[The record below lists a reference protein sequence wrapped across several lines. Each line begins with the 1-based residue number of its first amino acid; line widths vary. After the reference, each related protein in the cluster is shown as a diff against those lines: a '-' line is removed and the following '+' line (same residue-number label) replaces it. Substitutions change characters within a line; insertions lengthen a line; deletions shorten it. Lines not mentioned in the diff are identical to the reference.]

1 MVCTSVW
8 KWVLPLLWQW
18 QWQWQWTNLFCGWGS
33 CREKLLNW
41 VLLLSL
47 EALNNHH
54 QRLQRGFSSL
64 MVFVLFI
71 HWFGSVLKTQH
82 LEYKWFT
89 ELEKTIYS
97 LHLYNVG
104 WSQYKSN
111 WLEQHYHWHIWKSEN
126 TWKMRKD
133 LAGRVQ
139 SINQSGRDRFIPIS
153 PRNAPHL
160 CHNTD
165 TGNQSI
171 RRSRGRIYN
180 LVYKAYSAFLHTV
193 QIGGFRP
200 ASQHLFPILSCNQ
213 LWRKFVF
220 VGAHIE
226 LFWMN
231 LRHHYCR
238 KIH

>member
-111 WLEQHYHWHIWKSEN
+111 WFEQHYHWHIWKSEN

-139 SINQSGRDRFIPIS
+139 SINPAGTDLFQFHPGM
-153 PRNAPHL
+153 PRICATTP
-160 CHNTD
+160 TQAI
-165 TGNQSI
+165 NQSD
-171 RRSRGRIYN
+171 G
-180 LVYKAYSAFLHTV
+180 AA
-193 QIGGFRP
+193 GGFTIWFTKLIPHFYTPSKLGGFVLP
-200 ASQHLFPILSCNQ
+200 ANISSQSWVVISFGGSLFLLEPI
-213 LWRKFVF
+213 
-220 VGAHIE
+220 
-226 LFWMN
+226 
-231 LRHHYCR
+231 
-238 KIH
+238 

>member
-1 MVCTSVW
+1 MPKWNLPKWKIRLSGMKNSVPFGQ
-8 KWVLPLLWQW
+8 K
-18 QWQWQWTNLFCGWGS
+18 
-33 CREKLLNW
+33 
-41 VLLLSL
+41 
-47 EALNNHH
+47 
-54 QRLQRGFSSL
+54 RGFSSSKWD
-64 MVFVLFI
+64 
-71 HWFGSVLKTQH
+71 WFGLVLRTQH
-82 LEYKWFT
+82 LGYKWFT

-111 WLEQHYHWHIWKSEN
+111 LFEQHYHWHIWKSEN

-171 RRSRGRIYN
+171 RWGPGADLQFGLQSLFRI
-180 LVYKAYSAFLHTV
+180 FTH
-193 QIGGFRP
+193 RP
-200 ASQHLFPILSCNQ
+200 NWGVSSCQPTSLGIFPILRCNQ
-213 LWRKFVF
+213 LWRKFVL
-220 VGAHIE
+220 VEPI
-226 LFWMN
+226 
-231 LRHHYCR
+231 
-238 KIH
+238 